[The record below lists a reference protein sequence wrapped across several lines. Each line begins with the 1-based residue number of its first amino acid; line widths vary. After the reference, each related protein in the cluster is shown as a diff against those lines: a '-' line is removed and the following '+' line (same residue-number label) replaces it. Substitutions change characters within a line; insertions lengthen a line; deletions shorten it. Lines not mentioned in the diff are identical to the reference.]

1 MDADQAGRTTGKT
14 TMEDASAD
22 ASIVDAGGNPP
33 EGPIATAP
41 PAPTTDDAPARPP
54 TVPPSGDGSQG
65 PIATAPPAPTTD
77 DGPARPPTV
86 PSAGDG
92 SQGPIATAPSAPTS
106 TMAPPHPR
114 RHPSACPHRDHGGQR
129 HGPDAAVVA
138 DGPMPPL
145 ATQLPRDALSVP
157 VGIARPLTGELEPPR
172 EVVPWRAIWA
182 GIGIVLAAIA
192 VIELVFALQQVIELL
207 VISSFLAVV
216 LSPAVSVL
224 VRLKMRRGLATSV
237 VFLCGMAAFAG
248 LGYLLIHPLYQQAV
262 HFADDLPNLLAK
274 TQAGKGRLG
283 ELIARYHLQSTAATV
298 VPKIRHFFSHLGG
311 PALTVAR
318 QVLSGLG
325 GLVTVFIMTFLLLLQ
340 GPAVVQSSLRL
351 LPERHAQRVRRVLQD
366 VAKSVTGYVIGN
378 VATSIIAGVIVAVA
392 LSVLNVP
399 FAFVFGVWVAM
410 VDLLPLIGGL
420 LAGVP
425 TVAFAALHSPT
436 AGVITLIVFLVYQQV
451 ENHILNP
458 LIMSR
463 TVRLNPL
470 WVILSVLAGAQLAG
484 FFGALLAIPAAGA
497 IHVVARDIWDERRGR
512 LKTAP
517 TTGEEHKPIP

>member
-1 MDADQAGRTTGKT
+1 MDADQAGRTSGKT

-22 ASIVDAGGNPP
+22 ASIIDAAEDRSG
-33 EGPIATAP
+33 GPIATAP
-41 PAPTTDDAPARPP
+41 PEPTTDDAPAPPP
-54 TVPPSGDGSQG
+54 TVEAIGDASRA
-65 PIATAPPAPTTD
+65 PAATAPAAPTATPTQPD
-77 DGPARPPTV
+77 RPP
-86 PSAGDG
+86 G
-92 SQGPIATAPSAPTS
+92 ATA
-106 TMAPPHPR
+106 
-114 RHPSACPHRDHGGQR
+114 DQ
-129 HGPDAAVVA
+129 PDAAVTA
-138 DGPMPPL
+138 DGPMSPL
-145 ATQLPRDALSVP
+145 ATQLPRDALTVP
-157 VGIARPLTGELEPPR
+157 VGIARPLTGELVPHKEL
-172 EVVPWRAIWA
+172 VPWRTIWA
-182 GIGIVLAAIA
+182 GIGIVLAAVA

-497 IHVVARDIWDERRGR
+497 IHVIARDIWDERRGR
-512 LKTAP
+512 LKAAP
-517 TTGEEHKPIP
+517 TTGEDHKPVP